1 MQIDEQLGSIETLH
15 RNHDPMKVDQK
26 FTEIRS

>member
-1 MQIDEQLGSIETLH
+1 MQIDKQLGYTETLY
-15 RNHDPMKVDQK
+15 RNHDPKVDQK